1 MMLTIKPAMYNL
13 ILMTLITIF
22 SCSSPKPIIG
32 TEIKYIAFGNGGG
45 FVGIETKYIL
55 KTDGTLSKIFNKDTT
70 IIKSIDKTEA
80 ATLLKAATA
89 FKTYRYFKPDNLYQ
103 FIEIEG
109 NRIVWSSN
117 TDSLDKKITSLYTKL
132 LTILK

>member
-1 MMLTIKPAMYNL
+1 MNNL
-13 ILMTLITIF
+13 VLITLITIF

-32 TEIKYIAFGNGGG
+32 KEIKYIEFGNGGG

-55 KTDGTLSKIFNKDTT
+55 NKEGTLTKIFNKDTT
-70 IIKSIDKTEA
+70 IIKNIDKTEA

-117 TDSLDKKITSLYTKL
+117 TDSLDKKVTLLYTKL
-132 LTILK
+132 LNLLK

>member
-1 MMLTIKPAMYNL
+1 MMLIIKTAMYNL
-13 ILMTLITIF
+13 ILITLITIF
-22 SCSSPKPIIG
+22 SCSSPKPMINN
-32 TEIKYIAFGNGGG
+32 EIKYITFGNGGG

-55 KTDGTLSKIFNKDTT
+55 NSKGTLTKIFNKDTT

-80 ATLLKAATA
+80 ATLIKAATD
-89 FKTYRYFKPDNLYQ
+89 FKTYKYFKPDNLYQ
-103 FIEIEG
+103 FIEIED

-117 TDSLDKKITSLYTKL
+117 TDSLDKEITTLYTKL